1 MLIFF
6 FAPLDATDWSTEK
19 SSVKLLEAPIPMGQ
33 NTSNFTNVIHTVIAS
48 DLHYYDYTAF
58 REVNE
63 RKDISNIKI
72 NISRGKKI

>member
-1 MLIFF
+1 LHHW
-6 FAPLDATDWSTEK
+6 DATDWSTEK

-33 NTSNFTNVIHTVIAS
+33 NTFNFTNVIHTVIAS

-58 REVNE
+58 REVNG

-72 NISRGKKI
+72 NISRGKKNLGKR